1 MTNDQHELAL
11 LKACLLSVRCQSTIK
26 KSPQPFFLGVHAMR
40 PRAGIALLLV
50 LSFFCCTWSSAGD
63 QDKNAKDQ
71 KNGGLPKELAPKL
84 FTLQGKDL
92 EMAKVLVA
100 LGKQTGNAVEDRRA
114 SKEGT
119 KLKIDLKNVTFWQ
132 ALDAIAKEADAKVSL
147 YERDGKLALVD
158 GPYLAMP
165 VSYAG
170 LFRVAIKRLDISH
183 ILEMDAHTCVIT
195 LEVAWEP
202 RFQPLLME
210 TQPDSMEIRDD
221 KGRTIDVP
229 EGGKGKGAVGHRNVG
244 EVQVRIPAPQR
255 TANNLA
261 IFKGKLSAVGPTEM
275 VTFTFDK
282 LDKIQK
288 REQARKLTQKGVTV
302 HLRELRPE
310 QDGEEQIWMAGL
322 MLEYPADGPKFESF
336 QSWLLSNE
344 IYLEKEVD
352 GVLQRFPKNLGEEI
366 GGGDDEDNKAVVR
379 YRFGDQPE
387 KNLVL
392 GKISDWK
399 LVYRT
404 PGKIAE
410 VPIPFEFKDLPL
422 P

>member
-1 MTNDQHELAL
+1 MDYGLLTCRPILAL
-11 LKACLLSVRCQSTIK
+11 RPPPEYHQEIAPS
-26 KSPQPFFLGVHAMR
+26 FFLGVHAMR

-170 LFRVAIKRLDISH
+170 LFRVAVKRLDISH

-210 TQPDSMEIRDD
+210 TQ
-221 KGRTIDVP
+221 
-229 EGGKGKGAVGHRNVG
+229 
-244 EVQVRIPAPQR
+244 
-255 TANNLA
+255 
-261 IFKGKLSAVGPTEM
+261 
-275 VTFTFDK
+275 
-282 LDKIQK
+282 
-288 REQARKLTQKGVTV
+288 
-302 HLRELRPE
+302 
-310 QDGEEQIWMAGL
+310 
-322 MLEYPADGPKFESF
+322 
-336 QSWLLSNE
+336 
-344 IYLEKEVD
+344 
-352 GVLQRFPKNLGEEI
+352 
-366 GGGDDEDNKAVVR
+366 
-379 YRFGDQPE
+379 
-387 KNLVL
+387 
-392 GKISDWK
+392 
-399 LVYRT
+399 
-404 PGKIAE
+404 
-410 VPIPFEFKDLPL
+410 
-422 P
+422 